1 MLGILLVAIM
11 VSAWRGRR
19 ELGQPPWLPTAIV
32 ALVGVQATLGM
43 WTVTMLLKPVI
54 VTLHLL
60 GGMAT
65 LALICWLALRQCRLP
80 APAGAAHLR
89 PWAVLG
95 LLILIAQI
103 ALGGWVST
111 NYAALVCRDFP
122 TCHGAWL
129 PAMDFHHAFQIARE
143 LGMTAAG
150 VPLSVDALT
159 AIHWTHRVG
168 ALATFVYLGVY
179 AIALMRSAVSRTM
192 RTVAAVLTALLLLQ
206 VSLGIANVLLTL
218 PLPVAV
224 AHNAVAAALLVM
236 LVMINFALS
245 RPRAS
250 LE

>member
-1 MLGILLVAIM
+1 
-11 VSAWRGRR
+11 
-19 ELGQPPWLPTAIV
+19 
-32 ALVGVQATLGM
+32 
-43 WTVTMLLKPVI
+43 
-54 VTLHLL
+54 
-60 GGMAT
+60 
-65 LALICWLALRQCRLP
+65 
-80 APAGAAHLR
+80 
-89 PWAVLG
+89 VLG